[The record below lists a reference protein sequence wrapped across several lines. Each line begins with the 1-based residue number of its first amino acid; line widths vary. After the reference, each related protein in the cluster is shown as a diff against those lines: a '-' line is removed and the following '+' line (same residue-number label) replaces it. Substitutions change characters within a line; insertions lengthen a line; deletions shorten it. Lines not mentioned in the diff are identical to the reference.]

1 MTSTTVDYVTQQ
13 RTSYGEHI
21 NERFYE
27 APYLFVSDPKT
38 HILHLFLIKIKMY
51 SLCASFK
58 TKIMVVLTIFILEQV
73 KNNLFSVV
81 LGSPIFTLTS
91 K

>member
-13 RTSYGEHI
+13 RISYGEHL

-38 HILHLFLIKIKMY
+38 HILHLSLIKIKMY

-58 TKIMVVLTIFILEQV
+58 TKIMVVLTIFILEQE
-73 KNNLFSVV
+73 KKLFSMV
-81 LGSPIFTLTS
+81 
-91 K
+91 